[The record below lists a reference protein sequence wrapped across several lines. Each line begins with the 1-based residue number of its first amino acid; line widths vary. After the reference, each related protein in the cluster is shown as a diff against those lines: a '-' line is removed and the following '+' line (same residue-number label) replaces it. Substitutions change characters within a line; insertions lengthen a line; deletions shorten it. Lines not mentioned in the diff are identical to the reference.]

1 MPIRHRHPV
10 RGRASTSGGALSGTT
25 VAALPRPVV
34 RPAKT
39 ASIDARARCDVRLQR
54 RRQDPPHARPASS
67 RSARTIFWST
77 TMGRPTAPWTTSGPG
92 IIVLRNPT
100 NQGIGAAM
108 KRVFRYSLDNGYDVL
123 VIQAGNDKDDP
134 LEIPSL
140 LAPLRGRHR
149 RLRPG
154 IALSRS
160 GGGSATCRPIV
171 FRARA

>member
-1 MPIRHRHPV
+1 
-10 RGRASTSGGALSGTT
+10 
-25 VAALPRPVV
+25 
-34 RPAKT
+34 
-39 ASIDARARCDVRLQR
+39 
-54 RRQDPPHARPASS
+54 
-67 RSARTIFWST
+67 
-77 TMGRPTAPWTTSGPG
+77 MGRPTARLDDVGDS
-92 IIVLRNPT
+92 IILLRNPT

-108 KRVFRYSLDNGYDVL
+108 KRVFQYSLDNGYDVL

-160 GGGSATCRPIV
+160 GGRFGNMPALSRFGHA
-171 FRARA
+171 A